1 MEKQANANDLSAVHN
16 QLNDNDD
23 LSIFENIEYTAPT
36 ISTMRLCN
44 FGSVKEAEISFDMMN
59 YLVGPNDSGKTTIAR
74 ALLIALGIGD
84 DAVSYFDIFRSA
96 DEIFDPNKKAII
108 DILIRPPFPSDQT
121 ELTNDIGFSIFW
133 NRDFSKQS
141 FTLGLPINNE
151 TLYNDDEE
159 SGFIKVQFIGIRVVI
174 SLNQIQNTLEV
185 ERRFLNDW
193 GTSTDTAIVGESVPP
208 SLDFSKYFKVF
219 YLNDRRDISTIL
231 QNQSSYFSRLTGL
244 KGLTLEQSKNITTI
258 LSNAN
263 REAVGQIPSFYQAS
277 VQLTNMA
284 QAVGFYEGQAE
295 ISLISKSLL
304 QAIENINIDFKN
316 SDDAAF
322 FPVARHGSGTRSLL
336 EYQIATIIANNLIK
350 LLGDKEDPVVILI
363 FEEPELHAHP
373 QIEQQLSDQLY
384 KFAGQKLIT
393 THSPYVINSSKLNL
407 HDLIRV
413 SQKNGCTEIH
423 PFDSNYRL
431 SQFDLERIMRDVIM
445 HHADILFTQ
454 RAVVLCEGITE
465 YQALPIFFKAWFK
478 QNPSAFGIQFL
489 SVGGQNYVPFLQLI
503 DTLGLNW
510 FIFSDGEKD
519 TINTIGNMIL
529 EVFDADYTDF
539 SNIIIIDNGRD
550 WEWHLIDNGY
560 SPQISNAL
568 GRYHNNPSYLP
579 EYINNLI
586 KDDQSYARK
595 HNCEP
600 KYSGQD
606 GFNKAVYSCCTK
618 RRAKA
623 SYAPY
628 VAYEILTLPEP
639 QCFPPKVRE
648 LFEQIENIVS

>member
-1 MEKQANANDLSAVHN
+1 MEEQANANDLSAVHN
-16 QLNDNDD
+16 QLNDKND

-44 FGSVKEAEISFDMMN
+44 FGSVKEAEIALGMMN
-59 YLVGPNDSGKTTIAR
+59 YFVGPNDSGKTTIAK

-84 DAVSYFDIFRSA
+84 DGISYFDIFQA
-96 DEIFDPNKKAII
+96 ANETFNPNKQAII
-108 DILIRPPFPSDQT
+108 DVLIRPNIPANQSKSTIEFSD
-121 ELTNDIGFSIFW
+121 FW
-133 NRDFSKQS
+133 NQQFSKNS
-141 FTLGLPINNE
+141 FTLDLPINSFDIA
-151 TLYNDDEE
+151 TVYL
-159 SGFIKVQFIGIRVVI
+159 IGIRVI
-174 SLNQIQNTLEV
+174 IGLNKTKNTLEV
-185 ERRFLNDW
+185 ERYFLNDW
-193 GTSTDTAIVGESVPP
+193 GASTNTAKVGGPVPA
-208 SLDFSKYFKVF
+208 SLNFSKYFKVF
-219 YLNDRRDISTIL
+219 YLNDKRDISTIL
-231 QNQSSYFSRLTGL
+231 QNQASYFSRLTGL

-263 REAVGQIPSFYQAS
+263 RQAVSQIPSFNQAS

-284 QAVGFYEGQAE
+284 HAVGFYDSQAE

-304 QAIENINIDFKN
+304 QAIENVNIDFKN
-316 SDDAAF
+316 SEGSAF

-336 EYQIATIIANNLIK
+336 EYQIATIIANNLIQ
-350 LLGDKEDPVVILI
+350 LLNNEEDPVFLLV

-393 THSPYVINSSKLNL
+393 THSPYVINSNRLDL

-413 SQKNGCTEIH
+413 SQNNGCTEIH
-423 PFDSNYRL
+423 PFDPNLRL
-431 SQFDLERIMRDVIM
+431 NQFDLEHIMRDVIM
-445 HHADILFTQ
+445 HHADIIFTQ

-465 YQALPIFFKAWFK
+465 YQALPIFFQAWFK

-503 DTLGLNW
+503 NTLGLNW

-519 TINTIGNMIL
+519 TVNTIGNMIL
-529 EVFDADYTDF
+529 DVFDADYTDF
-539 SNIIIIDNGRD
+539 SNIVIIENGRD

-560 SPQISNAL
+560 YPQISNAL
-568 GRYHNNPSYLP
+568 GRYHNNPSYLA

-586 KDDQSYARK
+586 KDDLIYARR

-600 KYSGQD
+600 KYSGQN
-606 GFNKAVYSCCTK
+606 GFNKAVHACCTK

-648 LFEQIENIVS
+648 LFEKIENIIS